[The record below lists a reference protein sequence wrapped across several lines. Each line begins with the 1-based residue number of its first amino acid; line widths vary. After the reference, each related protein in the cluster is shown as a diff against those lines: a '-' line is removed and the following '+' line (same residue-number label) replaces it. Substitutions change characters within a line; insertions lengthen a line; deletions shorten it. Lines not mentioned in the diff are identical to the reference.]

1 VDADFGVV
9 SMGVVLSGD
18 EGEVA
23 APDPAAPP
31 VVSPGDP
38 EEGVVDAPDGLLVA
52 DSEPCSE
59 LGARG
64 GGFGKAAVGPFVTGS
79 GPWGTRGGGFGK
91 VDIWAKP
98 TEEKPAQ
105 IAR

>member
-1 VDADFGVV
+1 MDADFGVV
-9 SMGVVLSGD
+9 SLVVALGGD
-18 EGEVA
+18 EGGEA

-31 VVSPGDP
+31 VVSPEDP
-38 EEGVVDAPDGLLVA
+38 GAGIAGTPDGLLVA
-52 DSEPCSE
+52 GSEPWSE

-64 GGFGKAAVGPFVTGS
+64 GGLGKAADGPFVTGS
-79 GPWGTRGGGFGK
+79 GPWGTKGGGFGK